1 MCLLEV
7 MTFHLLF
14 DIHLA
19 DKNGFSYFNIAYIW
33 HQIGCTITIDQSVW
47 FQRRV
52 CPEFF

>member
-33 HQIGCTITIDQSVW
+33 QTLPDRLYHYYRSICVVSEKGI
-47 FQRRV
+47 
-52 CPEFF
+52 P